1 MAVFVTEPLGSR
13 KRFQISFYRSNPII
27 SFGDRDIFGGTVGRL
42 NLFAKGNV
50 DVHDSLHSCR
60 IGGEVRWNGINE
72 VLRGRTDAVVRLRH
86 ETWTRSDA
94 ILEASGSVPSEILER
109 QLELGS
115 YPAQSQFSVALFDN
129 KADAIILSI
138 LGETATTLVKHS
150 RAGFLFYPSDP
161 GNWSQADRDWLKSD
175 FTRRDLLDVEG
186 SMSNLRKIVDRIRE
200 HSDAP
205 ILVYNVSSI
214 VPDETVHSLQG
225 LGEIYST
232 RCRRFNL
239 GLADLSEEI
248 GFSIVDVDSIIGR
261 AGADNFKIDAMHL
274 TPDGYRLVA
283 EEVVRVL
290 EDLGV
295 ISLSQEPA
303 CAPV

>member
-1 MAVFVTEPLGSR
+1 
-13 KRFQISFYRSNPII
+13 
-27 SFGDRDIFGGTVGRL
+27 VGRL
-42 NLFAKGNV
+42 TLFAKGNV

-72 VLRGRTDAVVRLRH
+72 ALRGRSNAVVRLRH

-94 ILEASGSVPSEILER
+94 ILEARGAVPVQIAER
-109 QLELGS
+109 QLPLGS
-115 YPAQSQFSVALFDN
+115 YPAQSQFSSALFDST
-129 KADAIILSI
+129 ADAIILSI
-138 LGETATTLVKHS
+138 LGETATPLVKHN
-150 RAGFLFYPSDP
+150 RTGFLFYPSEME
-161 GNWSQADRDWLKSD
+161 NWSEADRNWLKSE
-175 FTRRDLLDVEG
+175 FTRSDLLDVAT
-186 SMSNLRKIVDRIRE
+186 SMGHLRQIIDRIRE
-200 HSDAP
+200 RTDVA

-214 VPDETVHSLQG
+214 IPGETVHSLQG

-239 GLADLSEEI
+239 GLAELSEEL

-261 AGADNFKIDAMHL
+261 AGADNYKIDAMHL

-290 EDLGV
+290 QDLGL
-295 ISLSQEPA
+295 IEMLQEPT
-303 CAPV
+303 CTPV

>member
-1 MAVFVTEPLGSR
+1 
-13 KRFQISFYRSNPII
+13 
-27 SFGDRDIFGGTVGRL
+27 VGRL

-60 IGGEVRWNGINE
+60 IGGEVRWNGINDII
-72 VLRGRTDAVVRLRH
+72 RGRTDTVVRLRH

-94 ILEASGSVPSEILER
+94 ILEASGTVPVEIAER
-109 QLELGS
+109 KLPLGS
-115 YPAQSQFSVALFDN
+115 YPAPSQFSTALFN
-129 KADAIILSI
+129 NTADAIILSI
-138 LGETATTLVKHS
+138 LGETATTMLKHN
-150 RAGFLFYPSDP
+150 RTGFLFYPSETEK
-161 GNWSQADRDWLKSD
+161 WLQADRNWLKSD
-175 FTRRDLLDVEG
+175 FTRRDLLDVTT
-186 SMSNLRKIVDRIRE
+186 SMSHLRQIIDRIRE
-200 HSDAP
+200 RTDVP
-205 ILVYNVSSI
+205 ILIYNVSSI
-214 VPDETVHSLQG
+214 IPGETVHSLQG

-239 GLADLSEEI
+239 GLAELSEEL

-261 AGADNFKIDAMHL
+261 AGADTFKIDAMHL

-290 EDLGV
+290 DDLGV
-295 ISLSQEPA
+295 IPMLQEPT

>member
-1 MAVFVTEPLGSR
+1 MS
-13 KRFQISFYRSNPII
+13 
-27 SFGDRDIFGGTVGRL
+27 RL

-60 IGGEVRWNGINE
+60 IGGQVRWNGIND

-94 ILEASGSVPSEILER
+94 ILEANGTVPSEIAER
-109 QLELGS
+109 QLVLGS
-115 YPAQSQFSVALFDN
+115 YPAPSQFSVALFDN
-129 KADAIILSI
+129 KSDAIILSI
-138 LGETATTLVKHS
+138 LGETATTLVKHN
-150 RAGFLFYPSDP
+150 RAGFLFYPSDTDK
-161 GNWSQADRDWLKSD
+161 WSQADRDWLKSD
-175 FTRRDLLDVEG
+175 FTRRDLLDVAT
-186 SMSNLRKIVDRIRE
+186 SMSSLRRIVDRIRE
-200 HSDAP
+200 RTEAP

-214 VPDETVHSLQG
+214 IPGETVHSLQG

-239 GLADLSEEI
+239 GLADLSEEV
-248 GFSIVDVDSIIGR
+248 GFSIIDVDSIIGR

-295 ISLSQEPA
+295 ISLLQEPT

>member
-1 MAVFVTEPLGSR
+1 LR
-13 KRFQISFYRSNPII
+13 
-27 SFGDRDIFGGTVGRL
+27 RL

-60 IGGEVRWNGINE
+60 IGGEVRWNGIND
-72 VLRGRTDAVVRLRH
+72 VMRGRSDAVVRLRH

-94 ILEASGSVPSEILER
+94 ILQASGTVPAEIAER
-109 QLELGS
+109 QLPLGS
-115 YPAQSQFSVALFDN
+115 YPAPSQFSTAVFN
-129 KADAIILSI
+129 STADAIILSI
-138 LGETATTLVKHS
+138 LGETATTLLKHN
-150 RAGFLFYPSDP
+150 RDGFLFYPSETDK
-161 GNWSQADRDWLKSD
+161 WSQVDRNWLKSD
-175 FTRRDLLDVEG
+175 FTRRDLLDVAT
-186 SMSNLRKIVDRIRE
+186 SMSHLRQIIDRIRE
-200 HSDAP
+200 PTDVP

-214 VPDETVHSLQG
+214 IPGETVHSLQG

-239 GLADLSEEI
+239 GLAELSEEL

-290 EDLGV
+290 ADLGV
-295 ISLSQEPA
+295 IPMLQEPT

>member
-1 MAVFVTEPLGSR
+1 VSR
-13 KRFQISFYRSNPII
+13 
-27 SFGDRDIFGGTVGRL
+27 V

-60 IGGEVRWNGINE
+60 IGGEVRWNGIND
-72 VLRGRTDAVVRLRH
+72 VIRGRIDTVVRLRH

-94 ILEASGSVPSEILER
+94 ILEANGTTPPEIAGR
-109 QLELGS
+109 QLFLGS
-115 YPAQSQFSVALFDN
+115 YPAPSQFSTALFDN
-129 KADAIILSI
+129 TADVIILSV
-138 LGETATTLVKHS
+138 LGETATTLVKHN
-150 RAGFLFYPSDP
+150 RAGFLFYP
-161 GNWSQADRDWLKSD
+161 GETAKWSQTDRDWLKSD
-175 FTRRDLLDVEG
+175 FTRRDLLDVAT
-186 SMSNLRKIVDRIRE
+186 SMSYLRKIIDRIRVRTE
-200 HSDAP
+200 VP
-205 ILVYNVSSI
+205 VLIYNVSSI
-214 VPDETVHSLQG
+214 VPGETVHSLQG

-239 GLADLSEEI
+239 GLAELSEEV

-295 ISLSQEPA
+295 ISMSPEST